1 MALSSA
7 WLMSLGP
14 PSVWL
19 TYTVLGGASLWVLM
33 YAAPS
38 PMSLVSGLGILLPSV
53 YMWYMC
59 WGGLCSGRGGGGGV
73 CLGLFCPFQ
82 FGGGVWCAVMRG
94 SCGGGGGGGLE
105 GCGFWCGWLLIF
117 LCWGAEVLECPGGF
131 EGVCWWW

>member
-82 FGGGVWCAVMRG
+82 FGGGVWCAGMRG
-94 SCGGGGGGGLE
+94 SCGGGGGGVGRMWVLVWLASDLPLL
-105 GCGFWCGWLLIF
+105 GCRGFGMP
-117 LCWGAEVLECPGGF
+117 WGV
-131 EGVCWWW
+131 